1 MLRPVNRMHACMLSC
16 FSHVQLFGTPWT
28 VAWHSPLSIGLSSQE
43 YWSGLP
49 CPPPGNLPNPRIKPI
64 LCLLHWRTG
73 SLPLVPPG
81 KPVNRTEHR
90 SKLSISIQSVDF
102 QQMEEREKQVHCSQ
116 EVQVEILRVV
126 VEKVLGLGRRLSG
139 SCSSAKVGGK
149 REEHLQ
155 WKRNWR

>member
-1 MLRPVNRMHACMLSC
+1 M
-16 FSHVQLFGTPWT
+16 
-28 VAWHSPLSIGLSSQE
+28 
-43 YWSGLP
+43 
-49 CPPPGNLPNPRIKPI
+49 
-64 LCLLHWRTG
+64 
-73 SLPLVPPG
+73 
-81 KPVNRTEHR
+81 NRTEHR

-126 VEKVLGLGRRLSG
+126 VEKVPGLGRRLSG